1 MKKKTKNMMANE
13 FTIGKISVNYTLQAI
28 GQFHQT

>member
-1 MKKKTKNMMANE
+1 MKKKTKTIMANE

-28 GQFHQT
+28 VPL